1 LRQAA
6 AIYLAAFAI
15 VRDLLLGPSDYIV
28 DRPSIIDA
36 RDRSISQ
43 VARTHRQRAY
53 VNAYIYARARARVE
67 YLYASACAPPKRP
80 PAAAARRVHGS
91 RRGGRAGGSGSG
103 IRITRRRPIDSAH
116 ACTHE
121 RIRGR

>member
-1 LRQAA
+1 MRRAPRAHERREARALRQAA

-43 VARTHRQRAY
+43 VARTRRQRAY
-53 VNAYIYARARARVE
+53 VNAYIYARA
-67 YLYASACAPPKRP
+67 
-80 PAAAARRVHGS
+80 
-91 RRGGRAGGSGSG
+91 
-103 IRITRRRPIDSAH
+103 
-116 ACTHE
+116 
-121 RIRGR
+121 